1 MVNKR
6 LSILLPVIGLFIII
20 LAAGCGA
27 SKKYVDQAVGEE
39 RARNEAALSNV
50 STKVDANAA
59 EIERLK
65 SLAQQIEK
73 KADMAINEAKGYE
86 NYQIVWEGDV
96 YFNFNSAKITTE
108 AQATLDQAGDKM
120 TTSKGSI
127 MDLAGYCDPTG
138 SDAYNMELGMK
149 RSQAAKY
156 YLVDNFG
163 LNLYRF
169 FDISYGKRKAVPTN
183 EGNTSYAKQ
192 RKVHMRIWGR
202 PQQ

>member
-6 LSILLPVIGLFIII
+6 LLILLPVLGIFIIS

-27 SKKYVDQAVGEE
+27 SKSYVDQAVAEQ
-39 RARNEAALSNV
+39 RARSEAAVEKV
-50 STKVDANAA
+50 STDVAANKA
-59 EIERLK
+59 EIDRLK

-86 NYQIVWEGDV
+86 NYQIVWEGDI
-96 YFNFNSAKITTE
+96 YFNFNSSKITTE
-108 AQATLDQAGDKM
+108 AQSTLDQAGDKM

-138 SDAYNMELGMK
+138 SDAYNMALGAK

-192 RKVHMRIWGR
+192 RKVHMRIWGK
-202 PQQ
+202 P

>member
-1 MVNKR
+1 MVNKT
-6 LSILLPVIGLFIII
+6 LTILLPVIGILIIS

-27 SKKYVDQAVGEE
+27 SKSYVDQAVGEE
-39 RARNEAALSNV
+39 RARNDAALEQVSN
-50 STKVDANAA
+50 KADANAA
-59 EIERLK
+59 EIEKLK
-65 SLAQQIEK
+65 SLAQQIDK

-86 NYQIVWEGDV
+86 SYQIIWEGDI

-108 AQATLDQAGDKM
+108 AQAILDQAGDKM
-120 TTSKGSI
+120 TTAKGSI

-138 SDAYNMELGMK
+138 SDAYNLELGNK

-183 EGNTSYAKQ
+183 EGNTTYAKQ
-192 RKVHMRIWGR
+192 RKVHMRIWGK
-202 PQQ
+202 P

>member
-1 MVNKR
+1 MVNKK
-6 LSILLPVIGLFIII
+6 LMILLPLFAIVVISM
-20 LAAGCGA
+20 AAGCGA
-27 SKKYVDQAVGEE
+27 SKSYVDQAIGEE
-39 RARNEAALSNV
+39 RARSDAALSNV

-86 NYQIVWEGDV
+86 NYQIIWEGDI

-108 AQATLDQAGDKM
+108 AHATLDQAGDKM

-163 LNLYRF
+163 LTLYRF
-169 FDISYGKRKAVPTN
+169 FDISYGKRKAVPTS

-192 RKVHMRIWGR
+192 RHVHMRVWGR
-202 PQQ
+202 PQ

>member
-1 MVNKR
+1 MVNKT
-6 LSILLPVIGLFIII
+6 LTILLPVIGILIIS

-27 SKKYVDQAVGEE
+27 SKSYVDQAVGEE
-39 RARNEAALSNV
+39 QARSAAALEKVSN
-50 STKVDANAA
+50 KADANAA
-59 EIERLK
+59 EIEKLK
-65 SLAQQIEK
+65 TLAQQLDK

-86 NYQIVWEGDV
+86 SYQIIWEGDI

-108 AQATLDQAGDKM
+108 AQAILDQAGDKM
-120 TTSKGSI
+120 TTAKGAI

-138 SDAYNMELGMK
+138 SDAYNMELGNK

-183 EGNTSYAKQ
+183 EGNTTYAKQ
-192 RKVHMRIWGR
+192 RKVHMRIWGK
-202 PQQ
+202 P

>member
-1 MVNKR
+1 MNKT
-6 LSILLPVIGLFIII
+6 LTILLPVIGLLIIS

-27 SKKYVDQAVGEE
+27 SKSYVDQAVGEE
-39 RARNEAALSNV
+39 RARNDAALEQVSN
-50 STKVDANAA
+50 KADANAA
-59 EIERLK
+59 EIEKLK
-65 SLAQQIEK
+65 TLAQQLDK

-86 NYQIVWEGDV
+86 SYQIIWEGDI

-108 AQATLDQAGDKM
+108 AQAILDQAGDKM
-120 TTSKGSI
+120 TTAKGSI

-138 SDAYNMELGMK
+138 SDAYNLELGNK

-169 FDISYGKRKAVPTN
+169 FNISYGKRKAVPTN

-192 RKVHMRIWGR
+192 RKVHMRIWGK
-202 PQQ
+202 P